1 MRYSKDFVE
10 QIILKIAFFFL
21 LLALIKQLKMSKE
34 SRSSFDLISHNI
46 KTCAGLINGTEN
58 NFLPFKRLTSQTS
71 EGVLWY
77 QTLRSYML

>member
-1 MRYSKDFVE
+1 
-10 QIILKIAFFFL
+10 
-21 LLALIKQLKMSKE
+21 MSKE

-77 QTLRSYML
+77 QTLRSYMLLVLEVAKASLWIVFTPHLIDVLAKTT